1 MYEYATGLIRVLE
14 KDIIDQNDLIRM
26 TEAPNSETA
35 FNVLNDT
42 DLKDNILGIPMEQF
56 DRAIQ
61 NDNLQLNDAIK
72 QFTDGDNLYKLIF
85 LSEDYFNLK
94 IIFKNIK
101 LGTEFPAK
109 EYSRFGSTKILQLKR
124 AVKSRLGLMP
134 ATEEKL
140 DDYWRKSIAGIKK
153 TLRKKRVN
161 TVLDAVIDAAYFKHA
176 LTLAKKIGSQIL
188 QNFFRLNIDS
198 LNIKTAVRGKKIG
211 LAAKE
216 IKNYLITGGDIKTA
230 DITDR
235 VGKEEK
241 ELVDFLKDNQSF
253 SKEWEE
259 IFENFQI
266 NHDIILLE
274 KKLDI
279 FLLNFLRDAVQ
290 ASGGGTEIIFYY
302 AYLKKIMNTNI
313 ELILTGRINN
323 ISDEEIKTR
332 LRA

>member
-1 MYEYATGLIRVLE
+1 ME

-26 TEAPNSETA
+26 MEAPNGEAA

-56 DRAIQ
+56 DHAIQ

-94 IIFKNIK
+94 LIFKNKK

-109 EYSRFGSTKILQLKR
+109 EYSQFGSVKILQLKK
-124 AVKSRLGLMP
+124 AAGSRPSLMP
-134 ATEEKL
+134 AMEEEL

-153 TLRKKRVN
+153 TLRKRRAN
-161 TVLDAVIDAAYFKHA
+161 IVLDAVIDAAYFKHA
-176 LTLAKKIGSQIL
+176 LTLAKKISSQIL
-188 QNFFRLNIDS
+188 RNFFRLNIDS
-198 LNIKTAVRGKKIG
+198 LNIKTAIRGKKIG

-216 IKNYLITGGDIKTA
+216 IKNHLITGGDIKTA
-230 DITDR
+230 DIANHIKK
-235 VGKEEK
+235 GEK
-241 ELVDFLKDNQSF
+241 ELVNFLKDSQSF

-266 NHDIILLE
+266 NHDIISFE
-274 KKLDI
+274 KKLDV
-279 FLLNFLRDAVQ
+279 FLLNFLRDIVQ
-290 ASGGGTEIIFYY
+290 ASGGGTEIVFYY
-302 AYLKKIMNTNI
+302 AYLKRIMNTNI
-313 ELILTGRINN
+313 GLILTGKINN
-323 ISDEEIKTR
+323 ISVEEIKIR
-332 LRA
+332 LRT